1 MSVDRDRAC
10 LTGRR
15 VRFPREACGRSHGL
29 MTSIT
34 QDFPVVS
41 APASRT
47 AEMHVHLGKAFSIT
61 RLWAMARKE
70 FIQLRRDAR
79 SLGLA
84 FVLPLVMLILF
95 GYAITTDVQ
104 NITTAIVDRDHT
116 PESRA
121 LTSAFAGS
129 SYFTVKYTPATSE
142 GVEELIDLAKVRVV
156 IVIPERFSVD
166 LMSGRPAPVE
176 LLLDGSDAK
185 TANVARG
192 YADAIARTYSRNTMI
207 VAKHGPPA
215 VQVEGRVWYNETLD
229 SASMIVPG
237 LIALIMSIISAM
249 LTSLT
254 VAREWER
261 GTMEQLA
268 ATPVSR
274 SEVILGKLVPY
285 LVIGLIDVAVAVI
298 VGISVFEIPFRGNL
312 LTFALGTTVFLIGVL
327 GLGMLLSTS
336 LKSQLLAS
344 QAAIFAT
351 YLPALLFSGFMYT
364 LSNMPTALQW
374 ISRVVP
380 ARYYVSFTRG
390 VFLKGNGLDV
400 LWPAIAGLSVYAAGT
415 VALSIRNFK
424 KELT

>member
-1 MSVDRDRAC
+1 
-10 LTGRR
+10 
-15 VRFPREACGRSHGL
+15 
-29 MTSIT
+29 MTTIT
-34 QDFPVVS
+34 QDFPIVTR
-41 APASRT
+41 PASRT
-47 AEMHVHLGKAFSIT
+47 AEWQAHVPKTFSIA

-70 FIQLRRDAR
+70 TIQLRRDAR

-84 FVLPLVMLILF
+84 FVLPLIMLVLF

-121 LTSAFAGS
+121 LTAAFS
-129 SYFTVKYTPATSE
+129 KSNYFMVKYTPETSE
-142 GVEELIDLAKVRVV
+142 GVEKLIDLAKVRVV
-156 IVIPERFSVD
+156 VVIPERFSVD
-166 LMSGRPAPVE
+166 LKAGRPAPVE

-192 YADAIARTYSRNTMI
+192 YADAIARTYSQNAQVTTR
-207 VAKHGPPA
+207 VGPAP
-215 VQVEGRVWYNETLD
+215 VQAEGRVWYNETLD
-229 SASMIVPG
+229 SATMIVPG
-237 LIALIMSIISAM
+237 LIAVIMSIISAM

-254 VAREWER
+254 VSREWER

-285 LVIGLIDVAVAVI
+285 LAIGLIDVAIAVI
-298 VGISVFEIPFRGNL
+298 VGVFVFDVPFRGNL
-312 LTFALGTTVFLIGVL
+312 LTFALGTTVFIIGVL
-327 GLGMLLSTS
+327 GLGTLLSTK
-336 LKSQLLAS
+336 LKTQLLAS

-351 YLPALLFSGFMYT
+351 YMPALLFSGFMYT
-364 LSNMPTALQW
+364 LSNMPPVLQW
-374 ISRVVP
+374 ISSVVP

-390 VFLKGNGLDV
+390 VFLKDNGLDV
-400 LWPAIAGLSVYAAGT
+400 LWPAIFGLTIYAFFT
-415 VALSIRNFK
+415 VAMSIKNFK

>member
-1 MSVDRDRAC
+1 
-10 LTGRR
+10 
-15 VRFPREACGRSHGL
+15 
-29 MTSIT
+29 MTSISIT
-34 QDFPVVS
+34 RDFPVPS
-41 APASRT
+41 RPASRT
-47 AEMHVHLGKAFSIT
+47 AELHTHVVKSFSLV

-70 FIQLRRDAR
+70 AIQLRRDAR

-84 FVLPLVMLILF
+84 FVLPLIMLILF

-104 NITTAIVDRDHT
+104 NITTAVVDRDHT

-121 LTSAFAGS
+121 LTSAFSGS
-129 SYFTVKYTPATSE
+129 NYFKVKYTPATSE

-166 LMSGRPAPVE
+166 LKGGRPAPVE

-192 YADAIARTYSRNTMI
+192 YADAIARTYSQNARV
-207 VAKHGPPA
+207 VAKTGPPP
-215 VQVEGRVWYNETLD
+215 VQAQGRVWYNETLD
-229 SASMIVPG
+229 SRAMIVPG
-237 LIALIMSIISAM
+237 LIAVIMSIISAM

-254 VAREWER
+254 ISREWER

-274 SEVILGKLVPY
+274 AEVILGKLVPY
-285 LVIGLIDVAVAVI
+285 LAIGLIDVAVAVL
-298 VGISVFEIPFRGNL
+298 VGVFVFDIPFRGNL

-327 GLGMLLSTS
+327 GLGTLLSTT
-336 LKSQLLAS
+336 LKSQLLAT

-364 LSNMPTALQW
+364 VSNMPVALQW
-374 ISRVVP
+374 ISAVVP
-380 ARYYVSFTRG
+380 ARYYVTFTRG
-390 VFLKGNGLDV
+390 VFLKGNGLAV
-400 LWPAIAGLSVYAAGT
+400 LWPAIVGLAIYAGFM
-415 VALSIRNFK
+415 VAMSIRNFR

>member
-1 MSVDRDRAC
+1 
-10 LTGRR
+10 
-15 VRFPREACGRSHGL
+15 
-29 MTSIT
+29 MTSVPIT
-34 QDFPVVS
+34 QDFPVP
-41 APASRT
+41 ARPASRT
-47 AEMHVHLGKAFSIT
+47 AEWQAHVPSSFSVM
-61 RLWAMARKE
+61 RLWAIARKE
-70 FIQLRRDAR
+70 AIQLRRDAR

-84 FVLPLVMLILF
+84 FVLPLIMLILF

-104 NITTAIVDRDHT
+104 HITTAIVDRDHT

-121 LTSAFAGS
+121 LTSAFSGS
-129 SYFTVKYTPATSE
+129 DYFMVKYTPATSE

-166 LMSGRPAPVE
+166 LESGRPAAVE

-192 YADAIARTYSRNTMI
+192 YADAIARTYSQNAMV
-207 VAKHGPPA
+207 VAKTGPAPVTA
-215 VQVEGRVWYNETLD
+215 EGRVWYNETLE

-237 LIALIMSIISAM
+237 LIAVIMSIISAM

-254 VAREWER
+254 VSREWER

-274 SEVILGKLVPY
+274 TEVILGKLVPY

-298 VGISVFEIPFRGNL
+298 VGVFVFDVPFRGNL
-312 LTFALGTTVFLIGVL
+312 LTFTLGTTVFLIGVL
-327 GLGMLLSTS
+327 GLGTLLSTS

-351 YLPALLFSGFMYT
+351 YMPALLFSGFMYT
-364 LSNMPTALQW
+364 LSNMPVVLQW

-400 LWPAIAGLSVYAAGT
+400 LWPAIVGLSIYAAGT
-415 VALSIRNFK
+415 VLLSIKNFK

>member
-1 MSVDRDRAC
+1 
-10 LTGRR
+10 
-15 VRFPREACGRSHGL
+15 
-29 MTSIT
+29 MTSISIT
-34 QDFPVVS
+34 QDFPVPARPVS
-41 APASRT
+41 TTTEWPT
-47 AEMHVHLGKAFSIT
+47 HVPKSFSVA
-61 RLWAMARKE
+61 RLWAIARKE
-70 FIQLRRDAR
+70 GIQLRRDAR

-84 FVLPLVMLILF
+84 FVLPVIMLVLF

-104 NITTAIVDRDHT
+104 HITTAIVDRDHT

-121 LTSAFAGS
+121 LTSAFSGS
-129 SYFTVKYTPATSE
+129 NYFMVKYTPATSE

-156 IVIPERFSVD
+156 IVIPERFSAD
-166 LMSGRPAPVE
+166 LASGRAAPVE

-185 TANVARG
+185 TATVARG
-192 YADAIARTYSRNTMI
+192 YADAIARTYSQHATI
-207 VAKHGPPA
+207 VARQGPAPIVA
-215 VQVEGRVWYNETLD
+215 ETRVWYNETLD
-229 SASMIVPG
+229 SAAMIVPG
-237 LIALIMSIISAM
+237 LIAVIMSIISAM

-254 VAREWER
+254 VSREWER

-274 SEVILGKLVPY
+274 AEVILGKLVPY
-285 LVIGLIDVAVAVI
+285 LVIGLIDVAIAVI
-298 VGISVFEIPFRGNL
+298 VGVFVFDVPFRGSL
-312 LTFALGTTVFLIGVL
+312 LTFTLGTTMFLIGVL
-327 GLGMLLSTS
+327 GLGTLLSTG

-364 LSNMPTALQW
+364 ISNMPVALQW
-374 ISRVVP
+374 ISRIVP

-400 LWPAIAGLSVYAAGT
+400 LWPAILGLTFYATWT
-415 VALSIRNFK
+415 VVLSIRNFK

>member
-1 MSVDRDRAC
+1 
-10 LTGRR
+10 
-15 VRFPREACGRSHGL
+15 
-29 MTSIT
+29 MTSISIT
-34 QDFPVVS
+34 QDFPVP
-41 APASRT
+41 ARPASRT
-47 AEMHVHLGKAFSIT
+47 AEWHAHVPKSFSIA
-61 RLWAMARKE
+61 RLWAVARKE
-70 FIQLRRDAR
+70 AIQLRRDAR

-84 FVLPLVMLILF
+84 FVLPVIMLVLF
-95 GYAITTDVQ
+95 GYAITTDVEH
-104 NITTAIVDRDHT
+104 ITTAIVDRDHT
-116 PESRA
+116 PKSRA
-121 LTSAFAGS
+121 LVSAFS
-129 SYFTVKYTPATSE
+129 ESNYFLVKATPATDE
-142 GVEELIDLAKVRVV
+142 GVEKLIDLAKVRVV

-166 LMSGRPAPVE
+166 LEAGRAAPVE

-192 YADAIARTYSRNTMI
+192 YADAIARTFSQNAAV
-207 VAKHGPPA
+207 VAPRGPVPVVA
-215 VQVEGRVWYNETLD
+215 QGRVWYNETLD
-229 SASMIVPG
+229 SAAMIVPG
-237 LIALIMSIISAM
+237 LIAVIMSIISAM

-254 VAREWER
+254 VSREWER

-274 SEVILGKLVPY
+274 AEVILGKLVPY
-285 LVIGLIDVAVAVI
+285 LVIGLIDVAIALI
-298 VGISVFEIPFRGNL
+298 VGIFVFQVPFRGSF
-312 LTFALGTTVFLIGVL
+312 LTFALGTTVFLVGVL
-327 GLGMLLSTS
+327 GLGTLLSTG

-364 LSNMPTALQW
+364 LSNMPIVLQW

-400 LWPAIAGLSVYAAGT
+400 LWPAIVGLAIYAGFT
-415 VALSIRNFK
+415 VAMSIKNFK

>member
-1 MSVDRDRAC
+1 
-10 LTGRR
+10 
-15 VRFPREACGRSHGL
+15 
-29 MTSIT
+29 MTSISIT
-34 QDFPVVS
+34 QDFPVP
-41 APASRT
+41 ARPASKT
-47 AEMHVHLGKAFSIT
+47 AEFHAHVPKVFSIA
-61 RLWAMARKE
+61 RLWAIARKE
-70 FIQLRRDAR
+70 AIQLRRDAR

-84 FVLPLVMLILF
+84 FVLPVIMLILF
-95 GYAITTDVQ
+95 GYAITTDVEH
-104 NITTAIVDRDHT
+104 ITTAIVDRDHT

-121 LTSAFAGS
+121 LTSAFS
-129 SYFTVKYTPATSE
+129 ESNYFMVKYAPQTDL

-166 LMSGRPAPVE
+166 LKSGRAAPVE

-192 YADAIARTYSRNTMI
+192 YADAIARTYSQNATIMPRRGPAPV
-207 VAKHGPPA
+207 VA
-215 VQVEGRVWYNETLD
+215 EGRVWYNETLD

-237 LIALIMSIISAM
+237 LIAVIMSIISAM

-254 VAREWER
+254 VSREWER

-274 SEVILGKLVPY
+274 TEVILGKLVPY
-285 LVIGLIDVAVAVI
+285 LVIGLIDVAIAVI
-298 VGISVFEIPFRGNL
+298 LGVFVFGVPFRGNL
-312 LTFALGTTVFLIGVL
+312 LTFALGTTVFLVGVL
-327 GLGMLLSTS
+327 GLGTLLSTG

-364 LSNMPTALQW
+364 ISNMPVALQW
-374 ISRVVP
+374 ISRVIP

-400 LWPAIAGLSVYAAGT
+400 LWPAIFGLTIYACFT
-415 VALSIRNFK
+415 VAMSVKNFK

>member
-1 MSVDRDRAC
+1 
-10 LTGRR
+10 
-15 VRFPREACGRSHGL
+15 
-29 MTSIT
+29 MTSISIT
-34 QDFPVVS
+34 QDFRVP
-41 APASRT
+41 ARPASKT
-47 AEMHVHLGKAFSIT
+47 AEFHAHVPKIFSIA
-61 RLWAMARKE
+61 RLWAIARKE
-70 FIQLRRDAR
+70 AIQLRRDAR

-84 FVLPLVMLILF
+84 FVLPVIMLILF
-95 GYAITTDVQ
+95 GYAITTDVEH
-104 NITTAIVDRDHT
+104 ITTAIVDRDHT

-121 LTSAFAGS
+121 LASAFS
-129 SYFTVKYTPATSE
+129 ESNYFMVKATPQTDV

-156 IVIPERFSVD
+156 IVIPERFSAD
-166 LMSGRPAPVE
+166 LKSGRAAPVE

-192 YADAIARTYSRNTMI
+192 YADAIARTYSQNATIMPRRGPAPV
-207 VAKHGPPA
+207 VA
-215 VQVEGRVWYNETLD
+215 EGRVWYNETLD

-237 LIALIMSIISAM
+237 LIAVIMSIISAM

-254 VAREWER
+254 VSREWER

-274 SEVILGKLVPY
+274 TEVILGKLVPY
-285 LVIGLIDVAVAVI
+285 LVIGLIDVAIAVLL
-298 VGISVFEIPFRGNL
+298 GIFVFDVPFRGNL
-312 LTFALGTTVFLIGVL
+312 LTFTLGTVVFLIGVL
-327 GLGMLLSTS
+327 GLGTLLSTG

-364 LSNMPTALQW
+364 ISNMPTALQW

-400 LWPAIAGLSVYAAGT
+400 LWPAIFGLAIYACITIAMSVK
-415 VALSIRNFK
+415 NFK

>member
-1 MSVDRDRAC
+1 
-10 LTGRR
+10 
-15 VRFPREACGRSHGL
+15 
-29 MTSIT
+29 MTHVT
-34 QDFPVVS
+34 LEFPVV
-41 APASRT
+41 ARPAVTQT
-47 AEMHVHLGKAFSIT
+47 AEMQAHVRRTFSPS
-61 RLWAMARKE
+61 RLWAIARKE
-70 FIQLRRDAR
+70 AIQLRRDAR

-104 NITTAIVDRDHT
+104 RITTAIVDRDHT

-121 LTSAFAGS
+121 LTAAFAGS
-129 SYFTVKYTPATSE
+129 SYFTVKHMPSTAD
-142 GVEELIDLAKVRVV
+142 GLDELIDLADIRVA

-166 LMSGRPAPVE
+166 LLAGRPAPVE

-192 YADAIARTYSRNTMI
+192 YADAIARTFSNNARVTSG
-207 VAKHGPPA
+207 VGPAP
-215 VQVEGRVWYNETLD
+215 VQAEGRVWYNETLD

-237 LIALIMSIISAM
+237 LIAVIMSIISAM

-254 VAREWER
+254 VSREWER

-274 SEVILGKLVPY
+274 AEVILGKLVPY
-285 LVIGLIDVAVAVI
+285 LAIGLIDVAIAVI
-298 VGISVFEIPFRGNL
+298 VGVFVFGVPFRGNL
-312 LTFALGTTVFLIGVL
+312 LTFALGTTVFLVGVL
-327 GLGMLLSTS
+327 GLGTLLSTK

-364 LSNMPTALQW
+364 LSNMPEILQW
-374 ISRVVP
+374 ISRVIP

-390 VFLKGNGLDV
+390 VFLKGNGLDI
-400 LWPAIAGLSVYAAGT
+400 LWPAIFGLGVYAVIT
-415 VALSIRNFK
+415 VALSIKNFK

>member
-1 MSVDRDRAC
+1 
-10 LTGRR
+10 
-15 VRFPREACGRSHGL
+15 
-29 MTSIT
+29 MTSISIT
-34 QDFPVVS
+34 QDFPVP
-41 APASRT
+41 ARPASKT
-47 AEMHVHLGKAFSIT
+47 AEFHAHVPKIFSIA
-61 RLWAMARKE
+61 RLWAIARKE
-70 FIQLRRDAR
+70 AIQLRRDAR

-84 FVLPLVMLILF
+84 FVLPVIMLILF
-95 GYAITTDVQ
+95 GYAITTDVEH
-104 NITTAIVDRDHT
+104 ITTAIVDRDHT

-121 LTSAFAGS
+121 LTSAFS
-129 SYFTVKYTPATSE
+129 ESNYFMVKATPQTDV

-166 LMSGRPAPVE
+166 LKSGRAAPVE

-192 YADAIARTYSRNTMI
+192 YADAIARTYSQNATIMPRRGPAPV
-207 VAKHGPPA
+207 VA
-215 VQVEGRVWYNETLD
+215 EGRVWYNETLD

-237 LIALIMSIISAM
+237 LIAVIMSIISAM

-254 VAREWER
+254 VSREWER

-274 SEVILGKLVPY
+274 TEVILGKLVPY
-285 LVIGLIDVAVAVI
+285 LVIGLIDVAIAVLL
-298 VGISVFEIPFRGNL
+298 GIFVFNVPFRGNL
-312 LTFALGTTVFLIGVL
+312 LTFTLGTVVFLIGVL
-327 GLGMLLSTS
+327 GLGTLLSTG

-364 LSNMPTALQW
+364 ISNMPTALQW

-400 LWPAIAGLSVYAAGT
+400 LWPAILGLSFYALWT
-415 VALSIRNFK
+415 ISFSIKNFK

>member
-1 MSVDRDRAC
+1 
-10 LTGRR
+10 
-15 VRFPREACGRSHGL
+15 
-29 MTSIT
+29 MTSILIT
-34 QDFPVVS
+34 QDFPVP
-41 APASRT
+41 ARPASKT
-47 AEMHVHLGKAFSIT
+47 AEYHAHVPKIFSIA
-61 RLWAMARKE
+61 RLWAIARKE
-70 FIQLRRDAR
+70 AIQLRRDAR

-84 FVLPLVMLILF
+84 FVLPVIMLILF
-95 GYAITTDVQ
+95 GYAITTDVEH
-104 NITTAIVDRDHT
+104 ITTAIVDRDHT

-121 LTSAFAGS
+121 LTSAFSGS
-129 SYFTVKYTPATSE
+129 NYFMVKYTPATSE

-166 LMSGRPAPVE
+166 LESGRAAPVE

-192 YADAIARTYSRNTMI
+192 YADAIARTFSQNAAV
-207 VAKHGPPA
+207 VARRGPAPVVA
-215 VQVEGRVWYNETLD
+215 QGRVWYNETLD
-229 SASMIVPG
+229 SAAMIVPG
-237 LIALIMSIISAM
+237 LIAVIMSIISAM

-254 VAREWER
+254 VSREWER

-274 SEVILGKLVPY
+274 AEVILGKLVPY
-285 LVIGLIDVAVAVI
+285 LVIGLIDVAIAVI
-298 VGISVFEIPFRGNL
+298 LGVYVFEVPFRGNL

-327 GLGMLLSTS
+327 GLGTLLSTS

-364 LSNMPTALQW
+364 ISNMPVVLQW
-374 ISRVVP
+374 ISRAVP

-400 LWPAIAGLSVYAAGT
+400 LWPAILGLGFYAAWT
-415 VALSIRNFK
+415 VTFSIKNFK

>member
-1 MSVDRDRAC
+1 
-10 LTGRR
+10 
-15 VRFPREACGRSHGL
+15 
-29 MTSIT
+29 MTSISIT
-34 QDFPVVS
+34 QDFPVP
-41 APASRT
+41 ARPASRT
-47 AEMHVHLGKAFSIT
+47 AEWHAHVPKSFSIT
-61 RLWAMARKE
+61 RLWAIARKE
-70 FIQLRRDAR
+70 AIQLRRDAR

-84 FVLPLVMLILF
+84 FVLPVIMLVLF

-104 NITTAIVDRDHT
+104 HITTAIVDRDHT

-121 LTSAFAGS
+121 LTSAFS
-129 SYFTVKYTPATSE
+129 ESNYFMVKYTASTSE
-142 GVEELIDLAKVRVV
+142 GVEKLIDLAKVRVV
-156 IVIPERFSVD
+156 IVIPERFSAD
-166 LMSGRPAPVE
+166 LKAGRGAPVE

-185 TANVARG
+185 TATVARG
-192 YADAIARTYSRNTMI
+192 YADAIARTYSQNASV
-207 VAKHGPPA
+207 VARQGAAPVVA
-215 VQVEGRVWYNETLD
+215 QGRVWYNETLD
-229 SASMIVPG
+229 SAAMIVPG
-237 LIALIMSIISAM
+237 LIAVIMSIISAM

-254 VAREWER
+254 VSREWER

-274 SEVILGKLVPY
+274 AEVILGKLVPY
-285 LVIGLIDVAVAVI
+285 LVIGLIDVAVALI
-298 VGISVFEIPFRGNL
+298 VGIFVFGVPFRGSF

-327 GLGMLLSTS
+327 GLGTLLSTG

-364 LSNMPTALQW
+364 ISNMPIVLQW

-390 VFLKGNGLDV
+390 VFLKGNGIEV
-400 LWPAIAGLSVYAAGT
+400 VWPAILGLAIYAGFT
-415 VALSIRNFK
+415 VAMSIKNFK

>member
-1 MSVDRDRAC
+1 
-10 LTGRR
+10 
-15 VRFPREACGRSHGL
+15 
-29 MTSIT
+29 MTSISIT
-34 QDFPVVS
+34 QDFPVP
-41 APASRT
+41 ARPASRT
-47 AEMHVHLGKAFSIT
+47 AEFPAHVPKSFSLA
-61 RLWAMARKE
+61 RLWAIARKE
-70 FIQLRRDAR
+70 GNQLRRDAR

-84 FVLPLVMLILF
+84 FVLPVIMLILF

-104 NITTAIVDRDHT
+104 HITTAIVDRDHT

-121 LTSAFAGS
+121 LREAFS
-129 SYFTVKYTPATSE
+129 ESNYFMVKATPQTDV

-156 IVIPERFSVD
+156 IVIPERFSSD
-166 LMSGRPAPVE
+166 LKSGRSAPVE

-185 TANVARG
+185 TATVARG
-192 YADAIARTYSRNTMI
+192 YADAIARTYSQNATI
-207 VAKHGPPA
+207 VSRQGPMPVVA
-215 VQVEGRVWYNETLD
+215 EGRVWYNETLD
-229 SASMIVPG
+229 SAAMIVPG
-237 LIALIMSIISAM
+237 LIAVIMSIISAM

-254 VAREWER
+254 VSREWER

-274 SEVILGKLVPY
+274 AEVILGKLVPY
-285 LVIGLIDVAVAVI
+285 LVIGLIDVAIAVI
-298 VGISVFEIPFRGNL
+298 VGVYVFDVPFRGNL
-312 LTFALGTTVFLIGVL
+312 LTFTLGTTVFLIGVL
-327 GLGMLLSTS
+327 GLGTLLSTG

-364 LSNMPTALQW
+364 ISNMPVVLQW

-400 LWPAIAGLSVYAAGT
+400 LWPAILGLSFYAMWT
-415 VALSIRNFK
+415 VTFSIKNFK

>member
-1 MSVDRDRAC
+1 
-10 LTGRR
+10 
-15 VRFPREACGRSHGL
+15 
-29 MTSIT
+29 MTSISIT
-34 QDFPVVS
+34 QDFPVP
-41 APASRT
+41 ARPASKT
-47 AEMHVHLGKAFSIT
+47 AEFHAHVPKIFSIA
-61 RLWAMARKE
+61 RLWAIARKE
-70 FIQLRRDAR
+70 AIQLRRDAR

-84 FVLPLVMLILF
+84 FVLPVIMLILF
-95 GYAITTDVQ
+95 GYAITTDVEH
-104 NITTAIVDRDHT
+104 ITTAIVDRDHT

-121 LTSAFAGS
+121 LTSAFS
-129 SYFTVKYTPATSE
+129 ESNYFMVKATPQTDV

-166 LMSGRPAPVE
+166 LKSGRAAPVE

-192 YADAIARTYSRNTMI
+192 YADAIARTYSQNATIMPRRGPAPV
-207 VAKHGPPA
+207 VA
-215 VQVEGRVWYNETLD
+215 EGRVWYNETLD

-237 LIALIMSIISAM
+237 LIAVIMSIISAM

-254 VAREWER
+254 VSREWER

-274 SEVILGKLVPY
+274 TEVILGKLVPY
-285 LVIGLIDVAVAVI
+285 LVIGLIDVAIAVLL
-298 VGISVFEIPFRGNL
+298 GIFVFDVPFRGNL
-312 LTFALGTTVFLIGVL
+312 LTFTLGTVVFLIGVL
-327 GLGMLLSTS
+327 GLGTLLSTG

-364 LSNMPTALQW
+364 ISNMPTALQW
-374 ISRVVP
+374 ISRIVP

-400 LWPAIAGLSVYAAGT
+400 LWPAILGLAIYAGFTIAMSVK
-415 VALSIRNFK
+415 NFK

>member
-1 MSVDRDRAC
+1 
-10 LTGRR
+10 
-15 VRFPREACGRSHGL
+15 
-29 MTSIT
+29 MTSISIT
-34 QDFPVVS
+34 QDFPV
-41 APASRT
+41 PARPAVTT
-47 AEMHVHLGKAFSIT
+47 AELPTHVPKSFSIA
-61 RLWAMARKE
+61 RLWAIARKE
-70 FIQLRRDAR
+70 GIQLRRDAR

-84 FVLPLVMLILF
+84 FVLPVIMLVLF

-104 NITTAIVDRDHT
+104 HITTAIVDRDHT

-121 LTSAFAGS
+121 LTEAFSGS
-129 SYFTVKYTPATSE
+129 NYFMVKYREQTDV

-166 LMSGRPAPVE
+166 LQSGRAAPVE

-185 TANVARG
+185 TATVARG
-192 YADAIARTYSRNTMI
+192 YADAIARTYSQNATI
-207 VAKHGPPA
+207 VPRHGPAPVVA
-215 VQVEGRVWYNETLD
+215 EGRVWYNETLD
-229 SASMIVPG
+229 SAAMIVPG
-237 LIALIMSIISAM
+237 LIAVIMSIISAM

-254 VAREWER
+254 VSREWER

-274 SEVILGKLVPY
+274 AEVILGKLVPY
-285 LVIGLIDVAVAVI
+285 LVIGLIDVAIAVI
-298 VGISVFEIPFRGNL
+298 VGVFVFDVPFRGNL
-312 LTFALGTTVFLIGVL
+312 LTFALGTTMFLVGVL
-327 GLGMLLSTS
+327 GLGTLLSTG

-364 LSNMPTALQW
+364 ISNMPVALQY

-400 LWPAIAGLSVYAAGT
+400 LWPAILGLAFYATWT
-415 VALSIRNFK
+415 VAFSIKNFK
-424 KELT
+424 KELR

>member
-1 MSVDRDRAC
+1 
-10 LTGRR
+10 
-15 VRFPREACGRSHGL
+15 
-29 MTSIT
+29 MTHITIT
-34 QDFPVVS
+34 QDFPVV
-41 APASRT
+41 ARPASRT
-47 AEMHVHLGKAFSIT
+47 ADMQSHLPRAFSAS
-61 RLWAMARKE
+61 RLWAIARKE
-70 FIQLRRDAR
+70 AIQLRRDAR

-84 FVLPLVMLILF
+84 FVLPLIMLILF

-104 NITTAIVDRDHT
+104 HITTAIVDRDHT

-121 LTSAFAGS
+121 LTEAFAGS
-129 SYFTVKYTPATSE
+129 SYFLVKERPASAE
-142 GVEELIDLAKVRVV
+142 GVEQLIDLAKVRVV

-166 LMSGRPAPVE
+166 LKGGRPAPVE

-192 YADAIARTYSRNTMI
+192 YADAIARTYSQNAMVI
-207 VAKHGPPA
+207 AKQGPAP
-215 VQVEGRVWYNETLD
+215 VQAEGRVWYNETLD

-237 LIALIMSIISAM
+237 LIAVIMSIISAM

-254 VAREWER
+254 VSREWER

-274 SEVILGKLVPY
+274 TEVILGKLVPY
-285 LVIGLIDVAVAVI
+285 LAIGLIDVAMAVI
-298 VGISVFEIPFRGNL
+298 VGVFVFDVPFRGNL
-312 LTFALGTTVFLIGVL
+312 LTFALGTTVFLVGVL
-327 GLGMLLSTS
+327 ALGTLLSTS

-364 LSNMPTALQW
+364 ISNMPVALQL
-374 ISRVVP
+374 ISRLVP

-400 LWPAIAGLSVYAAGT
+400 LWPALLGLTFYAMMM
-415 VALSIRNFK
+415 VMLSIKNFK

>member
-1 MSVDRDRAC
+1 
-10 LTGRR
+10 
-15 VRFPREACGRSHGL
+15 
-29 MTSIT
+29 MTSISIT
-34 QDFPVVS
+34 QDFPVP
-41 APASRT
+41 ARPASKT
-47 AEMHVHLGKAFSIT
+47 EEYLAHVPKIFSIA
-61 RLWAMARKE
+61 RLWAIARKE
-70 FIQLRRDAR
+70 AIQLRRDAR

-84 FVLPLVMLILF
+84 FVLPVIMLILF
-95 GYAITTDVQ
+95 GYAITTDVEH
-104 NITTAIVDRDHT
+104 ITTAIVDRDHT

-121 LTSAFAGS
+121 LTSAFSGS
-129 SYFTVKYTPATSE
+129 NYFMVKYTPATSE
-142 GVEELIDLAKVRVV
+142 GIEELIDLAKVRVV

-166 LMSGRPAPVE
+166 LESGRAAPVE

-192 YADAIARTYSRNTMI
+192 YADAIARTYSQNATI
-207 VAKHGPPA
+207 VPRRGPAP
-215 VQVEGRVWYNETLD
+215 VQAEGRVWYNETLD
-229 SASMIVPG
+229 SAAMIVPG
-237 LIALIMSIISAM
+237 LIAVIMSIISAM

-254 VAREWER
+254 VSREWER

-274 SEVILGKLVPY
+274 AEVILGKLVPY
-285 LVIGLIDVAVAVI
+285 LVIGLIDVAIAVI
-298 VGISVFEIPFRGNL
+298 LGVFVFEVPFRGNL

-327 GLGMLLSTS
+327 GLGTLLSTS

-364 LSNMPTALQW
+364 ISNMPVVLQW
-374 ISRVVP
+374 ISRAVP

-400 LWPAIAGLSVYAAGT
+400 LWPAILGLGFYAAWT
-415 VALSIRNFK
+415 VTFSIKNFK

>member
-1 MSVDRDRAC
+1 
-10 LTGRR
+10 
-15 VRFPREACGRSHGL
+15 
-29 MTSIT
+29 MTSISIT
-34 QDFPVVS
+34 QDFPVP
-41 APASRT
+41 ARPASKT
-47 AEMHVHLGKAFSIT
+47 AEYHAHVPKIFSIA
-61 RLWAMARKE
+61 RLWAIARKE
-70 FIQLRRDAR
+70 ALQLRRDAR

-84 FVLPLVMLILF
+84 FVLPVIMLVLF
-95 GYAITTDVQ
+95 GYAITTDVEH
-104 NITTAIVDRDHT
+104 ITTAIVDRDHT

-121 LTSAFAGS
+121 LISAFS
-129 SYFTVKYTPATSE
+129 ESNYFMVKATPRTDI

-166 LMSGRPAPVE
+166 LKSGRAAPVE

-192 YADAIARTYSRNTMI
+192 YADAIARTYSQNATVIPRRGPAPV
-207 VAKHGPPA
+207 VA
-215 VQVEGRVWYNETLD
+215 EGRVWYNETLD

-237 LIALIMSIISAM
+237 LIAVIMSIISAM

-254 VAREWER
+254 VSREWER

-274 SEVILGKLVPY
+274 TEVILGKLVPY
-285 LVIGLIDVAVAVI
+285 LVIGLIDVAVAVLL
-298 VGISVFEIPFRGNL
+298 GIFVFDVPFRGNL
-312 LTFALGTTVFLIGVL
+312 LTFTLGTVVFLVGVL
-327 GLGMLLSTS
+327 GLGTLLSTG

-364 LSNMPTALQW
+364 ISNMPKALQW
-374 ISRVVP
+374 ISSIVP

-400 LWPAIAGLSVYAAGT
+400 LWPAIVGLAIYAGFTIAMSVK
-415 VALSIRNFK
+415 NFK

>member
-1 MSVDRDRAC
+1 
-10 LTGRR
+10 
-15 VRFPREACGRSHGL
+15 
-29 MTSIT
+29 MTSISIT
-34 QDFPVVS
+34 QDFPVP
-41 APASRT
+41 ARPASRT
-47 AEMHVHLGKAFSIT
+47 AEWHAHAPKVFSIA
-61 RLWAMARKE
+61 RLWAIARKE
-70 FIQLRRDAR
+70 AIQLKRDAR

-84 FVLPLVMLILF
+84 FVLPVIMLILF
-95 GYAITTDVQ
+95 GYAITTDVEH
-104 NITTAIVDRDHT
+104 ITTAIVDRDHT

-121 LTSAFAGS
+121 LTSAFS
-129 SYFTVKYTPATSE
+129 ESNYFMVKYAPQTDI

-156 IVIPERFSVD
+156 IVIPERFSAD
-166 LMSGRPAPVE
+166 LESGRAAPVE

-192 YADAIARTYSRNTMI
+192 YADAIARTYSQNATIIPRRGPAPV
-207 VAKHGPPA
+207 VA
-215 VQVEGRVWYNETLD
+215 EGRVWYNETLD

-237 LIALIMSIISAM
+237 LIAVIMSIISAM

-254 VAREWER
+254 VSREWER

-274 SEVILGKLVPY
+274 AEVILGKLVPY
-285 LVIGLIDVAVAVI
+285 LVIGLIDVAIAVI
-298 VGISVFEIPFRGNL
+298 LGVFVFEVPFRGNL
-312 LTFALGTTVFLIGVL
+312 LTFTLGTTVFLVGVL
-327 GLGMLLSTS
+327 GLGTLLSTG
-336 LKSQLLAS
+336 LKTQLLAS

-364 LSNMPTALQW
+364 ISNMPVVLQW
-374 ISRVVP
+374 ISRIVP

-400 LWPAIAGLSVYAAGT
+400 LWPAIFGLAIYAGFT
-415 VALSIRNFK
+415 VAMSIRNFR

>member
-1 MSVDRDRAC
+1 
-10 LTGRR
+10 
-15 VRFPREACGRSHGL
+15 
-29 MTSIT
+29 MTSISIT
-34 QDFPVVS
+34 QDFPLP
-41 APASRT
+41 ARPASKT
-47 AEMHVHLGKAFSIT
+47 AEFHGHVPKIFSIA
-61 RLWAMARKE
+61 RLWAIARKE
-70 FIQLRRDAR
+70 AIQLRRDAR

-84 FVLPLVMLILF
+84 FVLPVIMLILF
-95 GYAITTDVQ
+95 GYAITTDVEH
-104 NITTAIVDRDHT
+104 ITTAIVDRDHT

-121 LTSAFAGS
+121 LTSAFS
-129 SYFTVKYTPATSE
+129 ESNYFMVKATPQTDV

-156 IVIPERFSVD
+156 IVIPERFSAD
-166 LMSGRPAPVE
+166 LKSGRAAPVE

-192 YADAIARTYSRNTMI
+192 YADAIARTYSQNATIMPRRGPAPV
-207 VAKHGPPA
+207 VA
-215 VQVEGRVWYNETLD
+215 EGRVWYNETLD

-237 LIALIMSIISAM
+237 LIAVIMSIISAM

-254 VAREWER
+254 VSREWER

-274 SEVILGKLVPY
+274 TEVILGKLVPY
-285 LVIGLIDVAVAVI
+285 LVIGLIDVAIAVLL
-298 VGISVFEIPFRGNL
+298 GIFVFDVPFRGNL
-312 LTFALGTTVFLIGVL
+312 LTFTLGTVVFLIGVL
-327 GLGMLLSTS
+327 GLGTLLSTG

-364 LSNMPTALQW
+364 ISNMPTALQW

-400 LWPAIAGLSVYAAGT
+400 LWPAILGLSFYALWT
-415 VALSIRNFK
+415 ISFSIKNFK